1 MGQRTKGGMWC
12 KRCGPVLGVK
22 NTHRVRN
29 AAAVVIPGGVLF
41 SKVEAYYCP
50 KCGGKVRPAWR
61 MAGAGATARLND
73 GRSNAPPDGD
83 YPPEA
88 MVTPDHRF
96 ISFDGGEHYMSTA
109 TSPPPP
115 APPA

>member
-29 AAAVVIPGGVLF
+29 TAALVLPGALLF
-41 SKVEAYYCP
+41 GKVEGYYCP

-73 GRSNAPPDGD
+73 GRSNTPPDD
-83 YPPEA
+83 APPEA
-88 MVTPDHRF
+88 MVTPYHRF

-109 TSPPPP
+109 KSPPPP
-115 APPA
+115 AP

>member
-12 KRCGPVLGVK
+12 KHCGRVLGVK

-29 AAAVVIPGGVLF
+29 TAALVLPRALLF
-41 SKVEAYYCP
+41 GKVEGYYCP
-50 KCGGKVRPAWR
+50 KCGGKVHPAWT
-61 MAGAGATARLND
+61 MAGSGQLRAASESMGAE
-73 GRSNAPPDGD
+73 
-83 YPPEA
+83 PPEP

-109 TSPPPP
+109 KSPPCG
-115 APPA
+115 